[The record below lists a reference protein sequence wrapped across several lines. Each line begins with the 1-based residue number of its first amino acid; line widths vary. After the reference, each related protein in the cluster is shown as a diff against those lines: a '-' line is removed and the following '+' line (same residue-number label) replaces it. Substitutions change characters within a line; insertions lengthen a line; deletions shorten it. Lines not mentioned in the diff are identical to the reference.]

1 MVYALYTPVIGALLG
16 LGILALGIAVI
27 QYVKKFFP
35 DEVSVQQR
43 HDGPSDEVARRT
55 VIAQLAAG
63 RQGHRHRAAA
73 G

>member
-1 MVYALYTPVIGALLG
+1 M
-16 LGILALGIAVI
+16 I

-35 DEVSVQQR
+35 DEVSIQQR

-55 VIAQLAAG
+55 VIAQLQSRPARTPAS
-63 RQGHRHRAAA
+63 AAA

>member
-1 MVYALYTPVIGALLG
+1 MYALYTPVIGTMLG
-16 LGILALGIAVI
+16 LGILALGVAVI

-35 DEVSVQQR
+35 DEVSIQQR

-55 VIAQLAAG
+55 VIAQLASRPA
-63 RQGHRHRAAA
+63 RTPASAAV